1 MILLTVELVLHIH
14 MFLHNHEL
22 LLLFLI
28 FLLFSQFLLLFM
40 AEPGCLLPVDSLL
53 LQLILERGLSIVIV
67 DIFRFYLFL
76 DQVVLALLNLL
87 SLFHSGLNLDLSFL
101 SLLVDVLDFLLLV
114 LCEVMHLLL
123 FPNDFA

>member
-1 MILLTVELVLHIH
+1 

-22 LLLFLI
+22 PLLFLV
-28 FLLFSQFLLLFM
+28 FLLFSKFLLLFM
-40 AEPGCLLPVDSLL
+40 AEPGRLFPVYGLL

-123 FPNDFA
+123 FSDDLA

>member
-1 MILLTVELVLHIH
+1 

-40 AEPGCLLPVDSLL
+40 AEPGRLLPVDSLL

-76 DQVVLALLNLL
+76 D
-87 SLFHSGLNLDLSFL
+87 
-101 SLLVDVLDFLLLV
+101 
-114 LCEVMHLLL
+114 
-123 FPNDFA
+123 

>member
-40 AEPGCLLPVDSLL
+40 AEPGCLFPVYGLL
-53 LQLILERGLSIVIV
+53 HQLILERGLSIVIV

-76 DQVVLALLNLL
+76 DEVVLTLLNLL
-87 SLFHSGLNLDLSFL
+87 SLFHSGLNLDLPFL

-123 FPNDFA
+123 FSDDLA

>member
-1 MILLTVELVLHIH
+1 VILLTVELVLHIH

-28 FLLFSQFLLLFM
+28 FLLFSQFLLFFM

-87 SLFHSGLNLDLSFL
+87 SLFDSGLNLDLSFL

-123 FPNDFA
+123 FSNDLA